1 LRRRKKT
8 LPVGDEDWA
17 IERKKQSPHSSKSSL
32 NLPRQGIPEAEPHQ
46 TLFYFPSDEHL
57 SFYID
62 VGEQAT
68 NNIFGVDPMSSSY
81 AVENSR
87 ENGNRTSAVVEDEVS
102 RRLI

>member
-1 LRRRKKT
+1 LRWRKK
-8 LPVGDEDWA
+8 LPAGDEDQS

-32 NLPRQGIPEAEPHQ
+32 NLPRQGIQEPEPHH
-46 TLFYFPSDEHL
+46 TLFYFPSDDQL

-81 AVENSR
+81 AIENLR
-87 ENGNRTSAVVEDEVS
+87 ENGNRNSIVVEDEV
-102 RRLI
+102 RR